1 LGRLKIFNG
10 KKFLDAHILAGLAT
24 LIVLEL
30 VLGIDNLVFIAIL
43 ANKLPP
49 HQRDKARVTGL
60 IMAMAM
66 RLGLLAVMS
75 HIAALTKTAVTLGG
89 HGFSPRD
96 LILILGGLFLV
107 YKATREI
114 HEKLEGH
121 HATQGGE
128 KRVPTL
134 AATLVQI
141 VALDAIFSLD
151 SIITAVGMVDDL
163 KVMMAAVVISM
174 GIMVAASKPLTSFV
188 SKRPTV
194 IILCLS
200 FLLLIGCSLIAD
212 GFGFHVPKTYL
223 YAAIGFSLLI
233 ESLNQVGGFKH
244 RRKIMDKPMRERT
257 ADAILKL
264 MSKVDAHEHKDELAP
279 PPPIEAGGLHD
290 DETDMIRGVISL
302 GSLTTRAIMTL
313 RPDIVWVDVN
323 RCGSEIIDELLE
335 SGRTRVLLCDG
346 SLDDVIGVVEVR
358 DAFRLS
364 HSGAEI
370 DLRPLART
378 PVYVQQQLVVI
389 DLVANLRRSNERFA
403 VVIDEHGAVEGVVT
417 TTDIFAEIGGDLA
430 DDEDDHLIEKDGDGF
445 VLDAMARIADVE
457 KALGIVLGDDDRDYE
472 TISGHVLH
480 RMRAV
485 PDEGDHF
492 IDSGWRFEVL
502 SIDGRRI
509 SKVAAG
515 RIQEDA

>member
-1 LGRLKIFNG
+1 M
-10 KKFLDAHILAGLAT
+10 LDIHILAGLAT

-49 HQRDKARVTGL
+49 HQRDRARVTGL
-60 IMAMAM
+60 VMAMAM

-75 HIAALTKTAVTLGG
+75 HIAALTDPVVGIAGR
-89 HGFSPRD
+89 GFSPRD
-96 LILILGGLFLV
+96 IILILGGVFLV

-121 HATQGGE
+121 HASQTGE
-128 KRVPTL
+128 RRVPTL
-134 AATLVQI
+134 TATLVQI

-151 SIITAVGMVDDL
+151 SIITAVGMVEDL
-163 KVMMAAVVISM
+163 WVMMAAVVISM

-233 ESLNQVGGFKH
+233 ESLNQVGGLKH
-244 RRKIMDKPMRERT
+244 RRKIMDKPIRERT
-257 ADAILKL
+257 ADAILRL
-264 MSKVDAHEHKDELAP
+264 MVPTHEHDHKDDLAP

-290 DETDMIRGVISL
+290 DETDMIKGVISL
-302 GSLTTRAIMTL
+302 GSLTARSIMTL
-313 RPDIVWVDVN
+313 RPDIVWVDAN
-323 RCGSEIIDELLE
+323 RCGPDLIDELLA

-346 SLDDVIGVVEVR
+346 ALDDVIGVVEVR

-364 HSGAEI
+364 HSGSEL

-378 PVYVQQQLVVI
+378 PLYVQEQMVVI
-389 DLVANLRRSNERFA
+389 DLVGVHAPRCLELAGVHRDVDLRRLEAALAWPAQRGRKSQSQPHPGPRRPHVDPGQRLGRLGRVRLGPEDH
-403 VVIDEHGAVEGVVT
+403 VGQQHGHIDLRARTGREVEPPEV
-417 TTDIFAEIGGDLA
+417 
-430 DDEDDHLIEKDGDGF
+430 DDPLRLTPAP
-445 VLDAMARIADVE
+445 VR
-457 KALGIVLGDDDRDYE
+457 
-472 TISGHVLH
+472 H
-480 RMRAV
+480 RPSSRTR
-485 PDEGDHF
+485 P
-492 IDSGWRFEVL
+492 
-502 SIDGRRI
+502 RR
-509 SKVAAG
+509 
-515 RIQEDA
+515 R

>member
-1 LGRLKIFNG
+1 M
-10 KKFLDAHILAGLAT
+10 LDAHILAGLAT

-49 HQRDKARVTGL
+49 HQRDRARITGL
-60 IMAMAM
+60 VMAMAM

-75 HIAALTKTAVTLGG
+75 KIAALTKPVIEYAG

-96 LILILGGLFLV
+96 IILILGGVFLV

-121 HATQGGE
+121 HVAQGGE

-151 SIITAVGMVDDL
+151 SIITAVGMVEDL
-163 KVMMAAVVISM
+163 WVMMAAVVVSM

-212 GFGFHVPKTYL
+212 GFGFHLPKTYL

-233 ESLNQVGGFKH
+233 ESLNQVGGLKH
-244 RRKIMDKPMRERT
+244 RRKLMNKPMRERT
-257 ADAILKL
+257 ADAILRL
-264 MSKVDAHEHKDELAP
+264 MPTGAYDHKDELAP

-290 DETDMIRGVISL
+290 DETNMIRGVISL
-302 GSLTTRAIMTL
+302 GSLTTRSIMTL
-313 RPDIVWVDVN
+313 RPDIVWVDAN
-323 RCGSEIIDELLE
+323 KCGPELIDELLA

-346 SLDDVIGVVEVR
+346 TLDDLIGVVEVR
-358 DAFRLS
+358 DAFRQS
-364 HSGAEI
+364 HSGAQT
-370 DLRPLART
+370 DLRPLARK
-378 PVYVQQQLVVI
+378 PLCVQQQLVVI
-389 DLVANLRRSNERFA
+389 DLVANLRRANERFA
-403 VVIDEHGAVEGVVT
+403 VVVDETGAIEGVVT

-430 DDEDDHLIEKDGDGF
+430 DDEDDRQIEREDEGYVF
-445 VLDAMARIADVE
+445 DAMARIAEVE
-457 KALGIVLGDDDRDYE
+457 KTLGVSLGESDRDYE
-472 TISGHVLH
+472 TISGHVLQQL
-480 RMRAV
+480 RSV
-485 PDEGDHF
+485 PDEGDWF
-492 IDSGWRFEVL
+492 EEAGWRFEVREV
-502 SIDGRRI
+502 DGRRI
-509 SKVAAG
+509 SKVAVRPVENGGA
-515 RIQEDA
+515 

>member
-1 LGRLKIFNG
+1 M
-10 KKFLDAHILAGLAT
+10 LDIHILAGLAT

-49 HQRDKARVTGL
+49 HQRDRARVTGL
-60 IMAMAM
+60 VMAMAM

-75 HIAALTKTAVTLGG
+75 HIAALTDPVVGIAGR
-89 HGFSPRD
+89 GFSPRD
-96 LILILGGLFLV
+96 IILILGGVFLV

-121 HATQGGE
+121 HASQTGE
-128 KRVPTL
+128 RRVPTL
-134 AATLVQI
+134 TATLVQI

-151 SIITAVGMVDDL
+151 SIITAVGMVEDL
-163 KVMMAAVVISM
+163 WVMMAAVVISM

-233 ESLNQVGGFKH
+233 ESLNQVGGLKH
-244 RRKIMDKPMRERT
+244 RRKIMDKPIRERT
-257 ADAILKL
+257 ADAILRL
-264 MSKVDAHEHKDELAP
+264 MVPTHEHDHKDDLAP

-290 DETDMIRGVISL
+290 DETDMIKGVISL
-302 GSLTTRAIMTL
+302 GSLTARSIMTL
-313 RPDIVWVDVN
+313 RPDIVWVDAN
-323 RCGSEIIDELLE
+323 RCGPDLIDELLA

-346 SLDDVIGVVEVR
+346 ALDDVIGVVEVR

-364 HSGAEI
+364 HSGSEL

-378 PVYVQQQLVVI
+378 PLYVQEQMVVI
-389 DLVANLRRSNERFA
+389 DLVGRMRRANERFA
-403 VVIDEHGAVEGVVT
+403 VVIDEVGAIEGIVT

-430 DDEDDHLIEKDGDGF
+430 DDEDEHLIERSEDGWLVDG
-445 VLDAMARIADVE
+445 MARMSDME
-457 KALGIVLGDDDRDYE
+457 KALGVALGDDGRDYE
-472 TISGHVLH
+472 TVSGHILH
-480 RMRAV
+480 RMRNL
-485 PDEGDHF
+485 PEEGDSF
-492 IDSGWRFEVL
+492 EEAGWTFEVVQ
-502 SIDGRRI
+502 IDGRRI
-509 SKVAAG
+509 AEVAVRRTG
-515 RIQEDA
+515 QGEE